1 MGEPCSMWLD
11 EDSVPLHGAPCGEPA
26 VCVIRSGC
34 VHEHLTQARAC
45 APCALDVQHATGGML
60 CGRCLMTG
68 AAPHSC
74 LFLVAVAWDEG
85 YREPEP
91 VTLVQQ
97 GSEGDRVDPWR
108 RRAEVVKAAP
118 DADLYVAWTH
128 QAEEPQWIGTRAE
141 ALGTGCPED
150 RLARADVAGSS
161 YFPGEP
167 GWFFAGRGGTIA
179 EQRGSLPRE
188 KLAAY
193 VYAWM
198 DDRLTEAY
206 QMLEPFDD
214 YGEASSA

>member
-1 MGEPCSMWLD
+1 MTDPCNEWLD
-11 EDSVPLHGAPCGEPA
+11 EPNVPLHGGPCGEPA

-34 VHEHLTQARAC
+34 VHEHLTEHRAC
-45 APCALDVQHATGGML
+45 PGCALDVQKAAGGML

-68 AAPHSC
+68 PEPHRC
-74 LFLVAVAWDEG
+74 LFLVVITWDEG

-91 VTLVQQ
+91 VTVVQQ
-97 GSEGDRVDPWR
+97 GREGDPVDPWR
-108 RRAEVVKAAP
+108 RRAEVVKVAP
-118 DADLYVAWTH
+118 DTDLYVAWTY
-128 QAEEPQWIGTRAE
+128 QAEEPQWIGSRAE

-150 RLARADVAGSS
+150 RLARADATGSS

-167 GWFFAGRGGTIA
+167 GLRWSHGTLTA
-179 EQRGSLPRE
+179 EQRGGLSRD

-206 QMLEPFDD
+206 QMLNPFDW
-214 YGEASSA
+214 GEEADSA